1 MIRANRE
8 IYDNY
13 INKNTFC
20 LNMFELNLFSPK
32 VQEILMKKPLLLT
45 HLKK

>member
-13 INKNTFC
+13 INNHTFC
-20 LNMFELNLFSPK
+20 FDMFELNLFSPK
-32 VQEILMKKPLLLT
+32 V
-45 HLKK
+45 